1 MKPLVIYHAD
11 CADGFGAAYAAWKK
25 FGNAA
30 DYVACNYG
38 RPAPDI
44 DIGRPVYIVDFSF
57 SRDVLLAMGHA
68 ERVVVLD
75 HHKTARDALS
85 GDDWPVNFDVR
96 FDMSKSGARMSWE
109 FFHESPAPRLI
120 EYIEDRDLWLWKLP
134 GSKAFSAALR
144 SYPFN
149 FQLWDEFDVDDLI
162 VEGKAIDRYV
172 TQQVDG
178 LASLAQRAIVGGVSV
193 PAINGPAFLA
203 SELGNKLAQGEP
215 FAAIWS
221 ASPKEMFWSLR
232 STDQGMDVSQIAK
245 AYGGGGHRNAAG
257 FSVPIERLSEFM
269 V

>member
-1 MKPLVIYHAD
+1 MKPLCIYHAD

-25 FGNAA
+25 FGNGA

-38 RPAPDI
+38 RPPPAIEEGQDI
-44 DIGRPVYIVDFSF
+44 YIVDFSF
-57 SRDVLLAMGHA
+57 PRDTLMGMA
-68 ERVVVLD
+68 PRAAKVVVLD
-75 HHKTARDALS
+75 HHKTARDALA
-85 GDDWPVNFDVR
+85 GEWPASFDVR
-96 FDMSKSGARMSWE
+96 FDMTKSGARMAWE
-109 FFHESPAPRLI
+109 FFHESPPPRLI

-149 FQLWDEFDVDDLI
+149 FAIWDDFDVDALI
-162 VEGKAIDRYV
+162 MEGRAIDRYV

-232 STDQGMDVSQIAK
+232 STDAGLDVSAIAK
-245 AYGGGGHRNAAG
+245 MYGGGGHRNAAG
-257 FSVPIERLSEFM
+257 FSVPIERYSEFL
-269 V
+269 